1 LTSIQAFNGGV
12 KFGDNV
18 AITGQLTASSPQNAT
33 ALNAVI
39 KLGMML
45 AGSAG
50 TSKGG
55 NPQIASALQF
65 LQALQVAVD
74 GSAVNLSLSVPESQ
88 IESLVNS
95 VPAKKPVAS
104 LQQPE
109 LHNGN

>member
-1 LTSIQAFNGGV
+1 V

-18 AITGQLTASSPQNAT
+18 AITGQLMATSPQNAA

-39 KLGMML
+39 KLGMIL

-50 TSKGG
+50 ASKGG
-55 NPQIASALQF
+55 NPQITTALQF
-65 LQALQVAVD
+65 LQGLQVATD
-74 GSAVNLSLSVPESQ
+74 GSAVNLSLSIPEAQ
-88 IESLVNS
+88 IEGLVNS

-104 LQQPE
+104 VQRPE